1 MDVLF
6 RVSSGRDGLKKAGTM
21 CVSALFRPVSAV
33 AKTGG
38 FYSEIFDGKS
48 AGRLSMTRPY
58 SSNSIKRTTIVNDT
72 FGLSCCTSDLC
83 ILLLKVEYKRERLAG
98 IDRTAINTRTKGT
111 IMHEQREPN
120 AQNKM
125 TLYRTSSSSYMMR
138 HLISL

>member
-1 MDVLF
+1 MCVCVIQT
-6 RVSSGRDGLKKAGTM
+6 RVS
-21 CVSALFRPVSAV
+21 
-33 AKTGG
+33 GG
-38 FYSEIFDGKS
+38 EDRWVLYSEIFDGKS

-138 HLISL
+138 HLISLKAENLIHKNNVLGTTVVC